1 MESAERFL
9 LLLKDIADVTEN
21 CGDILSKPKNKRK
34 YAQKEESI
42 SDFPVINRYFRAREK
57 TFSNTDRIIPISTTT
72 LNEYNQKTG
81 SKIEKVELHYGSNSD
96 ELARSYH
103 ANALTIGAAIYFRNG
118 AYKPE
123 TEEGRKTLAHEL
135 THVQQNME
143 DNLTGQKTVE
153 DLEKEAES
161 MEQIADSI
169 QPKYRYLNY
178 NGRQIKVSEAQY
190 RKLMEQVKEKIEYE
204 IENNTMHL
212 NDEDYLQFLIRYEE
226 MEERGELIW
235 QK

>member
-1 MESAERFL
+1 MEEDNFQEELLTFL
-9 LLLKDIADVTEN
+9 KQDIFNV
-21 CGDILSKPKNKRK
+21 GRVKNPLDRRK
-34 YAQKEESI
+34 KKTCTTQKE
-42 SDFPVINRYFRAREK
+42 SDFMEYSIVEK
-57 TFSNTDRIIPISTTT
+57 ILYRDRTNEHVVPISTTT

-81 SKIEKVELHYGSNSD
+81 AKLENVELHYGPNSD

-135 THVQQNME
+135 THIQQNTE
-143 DNLTGQKTVE
+143 DNLSGQKTVE

-190 RKLMEQVKEKIEYE
+190 KKLMEQVKEKIEYE